1 MPSSK
6 TKAVV
11 QVQDSEHKDDWK
23 ISALC
28 REQKN
33 LWGVGPHRALC
44 DEEDSLLASPPSCLT
59 AKATAS
65 P

>member
-11 QVQDSEHKDDWK
+11 QVQDSERKDAWK

-28 REQKN
+28 REQ
-33 LWGVGPHRALC
+33 
-44 DEEDSLLASPPSCLT
+44 
-59 AKATAS
+59 
-65 P
+65 